1 MIDIQL
7 DSKVKKAKKA
17 IKERFWLRQVVI
29 AVSGLFILIML
40 SVIFLSIYT
49 KHGRQYELP
58 NLMGLTL
65 EEAAKE
71 SQGLRLRFDVFDSIY
86 VPQQPKGAILE
97 QYPKP
102 GSIIKKHRRV
112 VVTIN
117 SYEPKKVEMP
127 YVAGLSLRSAKNKL
141 VSAGLE
147 IGKLS
152 YVSDIAT
159 NNVLEQYYEGKAI
172 NRGSETIAYM
182 GSKVDLVVGLN
193 EGEAYPLVPTLLGMT
208 YHNARELLW
217 ERGYNLGDVK
227 MTSDVDYSNMMEA
240 TVVEQTIY
248 PLTAAPYG
256 ARVGLKIST
265 DDREIAKS
273 KKAGKRR
280 QQSVETLAAKLKLHR
295 DTIEWIRQGRTVRT
309 KNHNDIYEYSPMDTF
324 AIYDR
329 IMVITRELEEIT
341 GIKTNDAEP
350 L

>member
-1 MIDIQL
+1 MDLQL
-7 DSKVKKAKKA
+7 DNKVKKAKKA

-29 AVSGLFILIML
+29 AVSGLFVLIML

-58 NLMGLTL
+58 NLVGLTL
-65 EEAAKE
+65 DEAKIE
-71 SQGLRLRFDVFDSIY
+71 SKGLRLRFDVFDSIY

-112 VVTIN
+112 VITIN
-117 SYEPKKVEMP
+117 SYKPKKVEVP

-147 IGKLS
+147 IGKLT

-159 NNVLEQYYEGKAI
+159 NNVLEQYYEGRPVD
-172 NRGSETIAYM
+172 RGGSTIAYM
-182 GSKVDLVVGLN
+182 GSKVDLTVGLN
-193 EGEAYPLVPTLLGMT
+193 EGEAYPLIPTLLGMS
-208 YHNARELLW
+208 YHDAREMLW

-240 TVVEQTIY
+240 TVVDQTIY

-256 ARVGLKIST
+256 SRVGLKIST

-273 KKAGKRR
+273 RKMGKRR
-280 QQSVETLAAKLKLHR
+280 QQSVETLTAKLKLHR
-295 DTIEWIRQGRTVRT
+295 DTIEWIRKGRTVRT
-309 KNHNDIYEYSPMDTF
+309 KHHNDIYEYSPLDTF

-329 IMVITRELEEIT
+329 IMILTRELEEIT
-341 GIKTNDAEP
+341 GTQSNDTDP